1 LSVAGPVRYEAEGAL
16 LLLCVVQSEHGVEP
30 VEQASQF
37 DDVFGLDGLVVE
49 VGEKSLQAADLVLDL
64 GVRAAHGRRR
74 VRAAEYSCDK
84 GHQERFV
91 GSFVWEQSVS

>member
-1 LSVAGPVRYEAEGAL
+1 MPAPFGTRLKAPL

-49 VGEKSLQAADLVLDL
+49 IGEKSLQAAHLVLDL

-84 GHQERFV
+84 GHQECFV
-91 GSFVWEQSVS
+91 GSFVWEQSVG